1 MMRSWMAAALLIGL
15 LGCGRYGPPERRP
28 VPSAQPTPAVSA
40 VSAGDTA
47 GAAEECE
54 DPETKAE
61 AAAEVPR

>member
-1 MMRSWMAAALLIGL
+1 MRTWIATALLIGL

-28 VPSAQPTPAVSA
+28 VQSPAPAASVSKA
-40 VSAGDTA
+40 SEV

-54 DPETKAE
+54 DQETEAE